1 MLSKVTKAVNE
12 FDPLDLL
19 PYAPPDEY
27 DSEIKEISSFLENN
41 NECNLDIL
49 SYKIFDIFKK
59 TLGDE
64 IFDKSIEDCYQVARK
79 ILD

>member
-27 DSEIKEISSFLENN
+27 DAEIKEIISFLENN
-41 NECNLDIL
+41 KDCNLDTL
-49 SYKIFDIFKK
+49 SNKIFDIFKK
-59 TLGDE
+59 TLGDD
-64 IFDKSIEDCYQVARK
+64 IFDKSIEDCYQVAHK
-79 ILD
+79 ILC